1 MVRMHSNGRAMVGE
15 MKLAITVVEVPVPCL
30 GYSTI
35 NNITVMTMSA
45 IATHMVLL
53 ATYRYERAEHRI
65 LG

>member
-1 MVRMHSNGRAMVGE
+1 